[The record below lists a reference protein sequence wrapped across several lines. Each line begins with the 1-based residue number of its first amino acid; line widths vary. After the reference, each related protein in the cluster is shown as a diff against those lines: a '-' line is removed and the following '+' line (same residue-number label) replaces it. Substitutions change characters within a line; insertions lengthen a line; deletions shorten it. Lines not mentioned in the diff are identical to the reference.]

1 MANKIVFNQLAVA
14 EILKVRMRKPVEDAA
29 NKIAAAAD
37 VGSVTDA
44 KVTVKMYET
53 DRAHA
58 VVAIAHPAGIAMELK
73 HGTLRK
79 AAASQGFEIHD
90 SKKKKSK

>member
-1 MANKIVFNQLAVA
+1 MANKIFLDPKAMAQ
-14 EILKVRMRKPVEDAA
+14 ILKVNMRKPVEEAA
-29 NKIAAAAD
+29 NAIAAQVD
-37 VGSVTDA
+37 VGSVNDA